1 VPSEIYEKMIEIID
15 DYYLSKEVQ
24 ERLEDEEKPISVTI
38 NDLLD

>member
-24 ERLEDEEKPISVTI
+24 ERLEDGQKPISVTI
-38 NDLLD
+38 DDLLA